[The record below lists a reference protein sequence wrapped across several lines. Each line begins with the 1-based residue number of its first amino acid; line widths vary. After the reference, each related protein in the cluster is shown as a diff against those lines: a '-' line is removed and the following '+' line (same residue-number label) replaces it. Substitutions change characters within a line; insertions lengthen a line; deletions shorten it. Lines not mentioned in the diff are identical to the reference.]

1 MVVGLPSFEAITHEA
16 GAMGIAVVAHPALSG
31 AVRMAPA
38 FLLGRLYRL
47 LGADAVIF
55 VNHGGRFGT
64 PPEQCRSLAD
74 GLRSPWQTL
83 RPALPLPAGGMTID
97 RVAEM
102 VDFYG
107 DDVALLISG
116 ALYPAD
122 AALDRR
128 ARAFVGATA
137 HAAAEQYAAADRHT
151 TATRHALA
159 SPATPTGSHS

>member
-1 MVVGLPSFEAITHEA
+1 
-16 GAMGIAVVAHPALSG
+16 
-31 AVRMAPA
+31 
-38 FLLGRLYRL
+38 
-47 LGADAVIF
+47 
-55 VNHGGRFGT
+55 
-64 PPEQCRSLAD
+64 
-74 GLRSPWQTL
+74 
-83 RPALPLPAGGMTID
+83 MTID